1 MYQLRILVLVF
12 STLFANAT
20 FAYESEGQSAVF
32 SPLEIFGKLT
42 IALAAVLL
50 CFWILSLVV
59 KQLRGGALK
68 TSENL
73 KIVTALPIGQRE
85 RLLVVQVAG
94 QQLLIGATA
103 ENITKLHELE
113 TPIVLNN
120 VGTGE
125 ESGDF
130 RSILKLA
137 LNKQVPR

>member
-1 MYQLRILVLVF
+1 MYQLRILILIF
-12 STLFANAT
+12 SAFFANAT

-42 IALAAVLL
+42 IALAAVLF

-94 QQLLIGATA
+94 QQMLIGATA

-113 TPIVLNN
+113 TPIVSNN
-120 VGTGE
+120 VGTDE

>member
-1 MYQLRILVLVF
+1 MYRLRILALVYL
-12 STLFANAT
+12 SAFANVG

-50 CFWILSLVV
+50 CFWVFSQLV
-59 KQLRGGALK
+59 KQLRGGSLK
-68 TSENL
+68 TSDNL

-103 ENITKLHELE
+103 ENITKLHVLE
-113 TPIVLNN
+113 TPIVFDGDG
-120 VGTGE
+120 VGK

-137 LNKQVPR
+137 LNKQVQR

>member
-12 STLFANAT
+12 SALFANAT

-42 IALAAVLL
+42 IALATVLL

-73 KIVTALPIGQRE
+73 NQNCPKYIV
-85 RLLVVQVAG
+85 
-94 QQLLIGATA
+94 
-103 ENITKLHELE
+103 
-113 TPIVLNN
+113 
-120 VGTGE
+120 
-125 ESGDF
+125 
-130 RSILKLA
+130 
-137 LNKQVPR
+137 

>member
-1 MYQLRILVLVF
+1 M
-12 STLFANAT
+12 
-20 FAYESEGQSAVF
+20 
-32 SPLEIFGKLT
+32 
-42 IALAAVLL
+42 
-50 CFWILSLVV
+50 V

-137 LNKQVPR
+137 

>member
-1 MYQLRILVLVF
+1 M
-12 STLFANAT
+12 
-20 FAYESEGQSAVF
+20 
-32 SPLEIFGKLT
+32 
-42 IALAAVLL
+42 
-50 CFWILSLVV
+50 
-59 KQLRGGALK
+59 
-68 TSENL
+68 
-73 KIVTALPIGQRE
+73 
-85 RLLVVQVAG
+85 LVVQVAG